1 MQVPF
6 TKMNS
11 QGNDFVV
18 IDNTGL
24 LYQFDNKKIRSICS
38 RDIVGCDQLLLL
50 NIKDSNNVTCEI
62 FNQDGSSA
70 KQCGN
75 GMRAIMLFLNR
86 KYNFLTVFILLFA
99 SGVTLFFGSA
109 AGEAAGSLDKVR
121 VAGTKRRVIIA
132 TTGNGKGKSS
142 SAMGMICR
150 ALGYGLKVGLV
161 RF

>member
-38 RDIVGCDQLLLL
+38 RDIIGCDQLLLL

-62 FNQDGSSA
+62 FQSRWLVSTTMWEWDESNHA
-70 KQCGN
+70 
-75 GMRAIMLFLNR
+75 FL
-86 KYNFLTVFILLFA
+86 
-99 SGVTLFFGSA
+99 
-109 AGEAAGSLDKVR
+109 E
-121 VAGTKRRVIIA
+121 
-132 TTGNGKGKSS
+132 
-142 SAMGMICR
+142 
-150 ALGYGLKVGLV
+150 
-161 RF
+161 